1 MSKEKVLH
9 DPIAYKA
16 RMADIE
22 FAAPR
27 KERATTGRF
36 MPPGDSYGTG
46 FRQLVGRKG
55 DPTSVK
61 SGPIPQE
68 SVCFLSDDSIRR

>member
-9 DPIAYKA
+9 NPIAYEA
-16 RMADIE
+16 RKADIE

-36 MPPGDSYGTG
+36 MPPGDDYGIG
-46 FRQLVGRKG
+46 FRQPVGTPGNPK
-55 DPTSVK
+55 SMQ

-68 SVCFLSDDSIRR
+68 ASCFLSDEAIRR

>member
-16 RMADIE
+16 RMTSRE

-27 KERATTGRF
+27 KEQATTGRY
-36 MPPGDSYGTG
+36 MDAGDSYGVG
-46 FRQLVGRKG
+46 FRTPVGTEKC
-55 DPTSVK
+55 SSMAK
-61 SGPIPQE
+61 GPIPQE
-68 SVCFLSDDSIRR
+68 SVCFPCDPAIRH